1 MWASDVQLLA
11 VVDTADEDRA
21 VKKRG
26 SIHHV
31 EVAVRVVVP
40 GGSGVG
46 WSDVQLLAEVAPQM
60 KTVPS
65 KSVVQRCG
73 CVRRCPGSGCT
84 WASDRLSSLRPP
96 QMMTVSSSVVQPR

>member
-26 SIHHV
+26 STHHV

-46 WSDVQLLAEVAPQM
+46 FGCPV
-60 KTVPS
+60 TC
-65 KSVVQRCG
+65 CG
-73 CVRRCPGSGCT
+73 GTTDEDRAIKKRGATMWLCESLSG
-84 WASDRLSSLRPP
+84 
-96 QMMTVSSSVVQPR
+96 